1 MGSEDFR
8 QGMLCLHKSSQY
20 LFFACSRIEITGR
33 KPLYAVL
40 CPCMTSFVRQDTGR
54 VVCDLTDKKIR
65 RLAEPGY
72 DIFFL
77 CMLVFSLV
85 GFFFHGVIVGTA
97 EAIAVF
103 ILWLLYRQ
111 SSRRKKREIIQY
123 MESVTLEVNSA
134 GSLAVADF
142 PLPLAV
148 VHLDDGQIIWGNER
162 FQELIIKYTNIEDL
176 RISEAF
182 DGFQLSDLHE
192 LASGERSDTMVTC
205 GDAAF
210 RIYGEVSHTPGYE
223 NICTLTFIDVSGEME
238 LANELDLMRPV
249 VALIQVDNYE
259 ELVKDLSSYESTLMM
274 ANIESCITKL
284 CEMAHAISMRND
296 EHYTLIFEER
306 YLADCEKSRFDVLDE
321 VRKIKTPSGM
331 SATLSIGIG
340 CEGNTYT
347 GNLTAARLAMDMAL
361 SRGGDQAVIK
371 NQQTY
376 EFFGGSTREVEKRT
390 KVRSRVISNAV
401 ADLIRNSSLV
411 IAMGHRYSDMDS
423 LGSCVGIACICR
435 KLGVPVRIVYDPR
448 TTSAAVLYQKLREI
462 SEYQDLFIS
471 GDRAMEL
478 MTEETLLIVTDVS
491 RPGFVDAPQVL
502 QAAQRIVVIDH
513 HRRASDYIDNAMISL
528 HEPYASSASELV
540 SEMMQYVL
548 TPGDLLRQEAECML
562 AGIMLDTKSFTMKT
576 GVRTFEAAAFL
587 RRAGA
592 DTIEVK
598 CLFADDMN
606 DYFDRCDIIKT
617 AEKYRSGIAI
627 AYSEKE
633 VPKAIAAQAA
643 DELLCIE
650 GIQGSFVVFRFG
662 NATHISGR
670 SLGKINV
677 QIVLERL
684 GGGGSMMEAGAQLG
698 DRPVPEVI
706 DELKASINAYES
718 MI

>member
-1 MGSEDFR
+1 M
-8 QGMLCLHKSSQY
+8 
-20 LFFACSRIEITGR
+20 
-33 KPLYAVL
+33 
-40 CPCMTSFVRQDTGR
+40 
-54 VVCDLTDKKIR
+54 TDKKIR

-72 DIFFL
+72 DVFFL
-77 CMLVFSLV
+77 CMLIFSVV
-85 GFFFHGVIVGTA
+85 GFFFHGIIVGVA
-97 EAIAVF
+97 EAVAVF
-103 ILWLLYRQ
+103 VLWLLYRR
-111 SSRRKKREIIQY
+111 SSQRKKREIINY

-148 VHLDDGQIIWGNER
+148 VHIDDGEIIWGNEH
-162 FQELIIKYTNIEDL
+162 FNDIIIKYTNIEDL
-176 RISEAF
+176 RITEAF
-182 DGFQLSDLHE
+182 DDFQLADLHE
-192 LASGERSDTMVTC
+192 LASGKRTDAVVKCAGATFRIF
-205 GDAAF
+205 GDAS
-210 RIYGEVSHTPGYE
+210 RTEGYE
-223 NICTLTFIDVSGEME
+223 NICTLTFIDISAEIE
-238 LANELDLMRPV
+238 LTNELNLMRPV
-249 VALIQVDNYE
+249 VALVQVDNYE
-259 ELVKDLSSYESTLMM
+259 ELSKDLSSYESTLMM

-284 CEMAHAISMRND
+284 CEMAHAISLRND
-296 EHYTLIFEER
+296 ERYTLIFEER
-306 YLADCEKSRFDVLDE
+306 YLPDCVKSRFSVLDE
-321 VRKIKTPSGM
+321 VRKIKTPTGM

-340 CEGNTYT
+340 CEGGTYME
-347 GNLTAARLAMDMAL
+347 NLSAARLAMDMAL

-401 ADLIRNSSLV
+401 ADLIRSSSTV

-423 LGSCVGIACICR
+423 LGSCVGVACICR
-435 KLGVPVRIVYDPR
+435 KLGVPVHIVYDSR
-448 TTSAAVLYQKLREI
+448 TTSASVLYRKLREVPA
-462 SEYQDLFIS
+462 YQDIFIS
-471 GDRAMEL
+471 GDHAMEL
-478 MTEETLLIVTDVS
+478 LTDDALLIVTDVS

-513 HRRASDYIDNAMISL
+513 HRRASDYIDNSMVSM

-548 TPGDLLRQEAECML
+548 TPSDVLRQEAECML
-562 AGIMLDTKSFTMKT
+562 AGIMLDTKNFTMKT

-598 CLFADDMN
+598 CLFADNMD

-617 AEKYRSGIAI
+617 AEKYRAGIAI

-650 GIQGSFVVFRFG
+650 GIQGSFVVYRFG
-662 NATHISGR
+662 GSTHISGR

-677 QIVLERL
+677 QIILERM
-684 GGGGSMMEAGAQLG
+684 GGGGSMMEAGAQPG
-698 DRPVPEVI
+698 DCPVAEVI
-706 DELKASINAYES
+706 DELKASINAYTS
-718 MI
+718 MM

>member
-1 MGSEDFR
+1 MELSLAWRKRSPYSFCG
-8 QGMLCLHKSSQY
+8 
-20 LFFACSRIEITGR
+20 CS
-33 KPLYAVL
+33 
-40 CPCMTSFVRQDTGR
+40 
-54 VVCDLTDKKIR
+54 
-65 RLAEPGY
+65 
-72 DIFFL
+72 
-77 CMLVFSLV
+77 
-85 GFFFHGVIVGTA
+85 
-97 EAIAVF
+97 IAVPVKE
-103 ILWLLYRQ
+103 
-111 SSRRKKREIIQY
+111 KKREIINY

-148 VHLDDGQIIWGNER
+148 VHIDDGEIIWGNEH
-162 FQELIIKYTNIEDL
+162 FNDIIIKYTNIEDL
-176 RISEAF
+176 RITEAF
-182 DGFQLSDLHE
+182 DDFQLADLHE
-192 LASGERSDTMVTC
+192 LASGKRTDAVVKCAGATFRIF
-205 GDAAF
+205 GDAS
-210 RIYGEVSHTPGYE
+210 RTEGYE
-223 NICTLTFIDVSGEME
+223 NICTLTFIDISAEIE
-238 LANELDLMRPV
+238 LTNELNLMRPV
-249 VALIQVDNYE
+249 VALVQVDNYE
-259 ELVKDLSSYESTLMM
+259 ELSKDLSSYESTLMM

-284 CEMAHAISMRND
+284 TRDLVSISLRND
-296 EHYTLIFEER
+296 ERYTLIFEER
-306 YLADCEKSRFDVLDE
+306 YLPDCVKSRFSVLDE
-321 VRKIKTPSGM
+321 VRKIKTPTGM

-340 CEGNTYT
+340 CEGGTYME
-347 GNLTAARLAMDMAL
+347 NLSAARLAMDMAL

-401 ADLIRNSSLV
+401 ADLIRSSSTV

-423 LGSCVGIACICR
+423 LGSCVGVACICR
-435 KLGVPVRIVYDPR
+435 KLGVPVHIVYDSR
-448 TTSAAVLYQKLREI
+448 TTSASVLYRKLREVPA
-462 SEYQDLFIS
+462 YQDIFIS
-471 GDRAMEL
+471 GDHAMEL
-478 MTEETLLIVTDVS
+478 LTDDALLIVTDVS

-513 HRRASDYIDNAMISL
+513 HRRASDYIDNSMVSM

-548 TPGDLLRQEAECML
+548 TPSDVLRQEAECML
-562 AGIMLDTKSFTMKT
+562 AGIMLDTKNFTMKT

-598 CLFADDMN
+598 CLFADNMD

-617 AEKYRSGIAI
+617 AEKYRAGIAI

-650 GIQGSFVVFRFG
+650 GIQGSFVVYRFG
-662 NATHISGR
+662 GSTHISGR

-677 QIVLERL
+677 QIILERM
-684 GGGGSMMEAGAQLG
+684 GGGGSMMEAGAQPG
-698 DRPVPEVI
+698 DCPVAEVI
-706 DELKASINAYES
+706 DELKASINAYTS
-718 MI
+718 MM

>member
-1 MGSEDFR
+1 M
-8 QGMLCLHKSSQY
+8 
-20 LFFACSRIEITGR
+20 A
-33 KPLYAVL
+33 
-40 CPCMTSFVRQDTGR
+40 
-54 VVCDLTDKKIR
+54 DKKIR
-65 RLAEPGY
+65 KLAEPGY
-72 DIFFL
+72 DVFFL
-77 CMLVFSLV
+77 CMLVFSAV
-85 GFFFHGVIVGTA
+85 GFFFHGMIVGVA
-97 EAIAVF
+97 ETIAVF
-103 ILWLLYRQ
+103 ALWLLYRR
-111 SSRRKKREIIQY
+111 SSRRKKREIINY

-148 VHLDDGQIIWGNER
+148 VHIDDGEIIWGNDR
-162 FQELIIKYTNIEDL
+162 FNDLIVKYTNIEDL
-176 RISEAF
+176 RITEAF
-182 DGFQLSDLHE
+182 DDFHTADLHE
-192 LASGERSDTMVTC
+192 LASGKRAEAVVRC
-205 GDAAF
+205 GDATF
-210 RIYGEVSHTPGYE
+210 RIHGDASRTAGYE
-223 NICTLTFIDVSGEME
+223 NICTLTFIDISEEVSLNEE
-238 LANELDLMRPV
+238 LTLMRPV

-259 ELVKDLSSYESTLMM
+259 ELSKDLSSYESTLML

-284 CEMAHAISMRND
+284 CEMAHAISLRND
-296 EHYTLIFEER
+296 ERYTLVFEER
-306 YLADCEKSRFDVLDE
+306 YLPDCVKSRFDVLDE

-340 CEGNTYT
+340 CEGESYT
-347 GNLTAARLAMDMAL
+347 GNLAAARLAMDMAL

-376 EFFGGSTREVEKRT
+376 EFFGGSTREIEKRT

-401 ADLIRNSSLV
+401 ADLIRSSSV
-411 IAMGHRYSDMDS
+411 VVAMGHKYSDMDS
-423 LGSCVGIACICR
+423 LGSCVGVACICR
-435 KLGVPVRIVYDPR
+435 KLGIPVHIVYDPR
-448 TTSAAVLYQKLREI
+448 TTSASVLYSKLREV
-462 SEYQDLFIS
+462 SEYQDIFIS
-471 GDRAMEL
+471 GDHAMEL
-478 MTEETLLIVTDVS
+478 MTEDALLVVTDVS

-502 QAAQRIVVIDH
+502 QAAHRIVVIDH
-513 HRRASDYIDNAMISL
+513 HRRASDFIDHAMVSL

-548 TPGDLLRQEAECML
+548 TPSNVLRQEAECML
-562 AGIMLDTKSFTMKT
+562 AGIMLDTKNFTMKT

-587 RRAGA
+587 RRSGA

-598 CLFADDMN
+598 RLFADNMS

-617 AEKYRSGIAI
+617 AEEYRAGIAI

-650 GIQGSFVVFRFG
+650 GIQGSFVVYRFG
-662 NATHISGR
+662 GSTHISGR

-684 GGGGSMMEAGAQLG
+684 GGGGSMMEAGAQPG

-706 DELKASINAYES
+706 DELKASINAYYS

>member
-1 MGSEDFR
+1 M
-8 QGMLCLHKSSQY
+8 
-20 LFFACSRIEITGR
+20 
-33 KPLYAVL
+33 
-40 CPCMTSFVRQDTGR
+40 
-54 VVCDLTDKKIR
+54 TDKKIR

-77 CMLVFSLV
+77 FMLIFSII
-85 GFFFHGVIVGTA
+85 GFFFHGILVGVA
-97 EAIAVF
+97 EVAVVVV
-103 ILWLLYRQ
+103 LWLFYRYF
-111 SSRRKKREIIQY
+111 SHRRRREIIQY
-123 MESVTLEVNSA
+123 MESVTMEVNSA

-148 VHLDDGQIIWGNER
+148 VHIDDGEIIWGNEH
-162 FQELIIKYTNIEDL
+162 FNELIIKYTNIENL
-176 RISEAF
+176 RITEAF
-182 DGFQLSDLHE
+182 DDFQLADLHE
-192 LASGERSDTMVTC
+192 LAAGNRESITVTC

-210 RIYGEVSHTPGYE
+210 RIYGDASRTEGYE
-223 NICTLTFIDVSGEME
+223 NICTLTFIDVSHEME
-238 LANELDLMRPV
+238 LVKELNLTRPV
-249 VALIQVDNYE
+249 VALVQVDNFE
-259 ELVKDLSSYESTLMM
+259 ELSKNLSSYESTLMM

-284 CEMAHAISMRND
+284 CEMAHAISLRND
-296 EHYTLIFEER
+296 EHYTLVFEER
-306 YLADCEKSRFDVLDE
+306 YLPDCVKTRFDVLDE
-321 VRKIKTPSGM
+321 VRKIKTPAGM
-331 SATLSIGIG
+331 AATLSIGIG
-340 CEGNTYT
+340 CEGDTYT
-347 GNLTAARLAMDMAL
+347 ENLAAARLAMDMAL

-371 NQQTY
+371 NPQTY
-376 EFFGGSTREVEKRT
+376 EFFGGSTREIEKRT

-401 ADLIRNSSLV
+401 ADLIRSSSQV

-423 LGSCVGIACICR
+423 LGSCVGVACICR
-435 KLGVPVRIVYDPR
+435 KLGIPVHIVYDPR
-448 TTSAAVLYQKLREI
+448 TTSASVLYDKLREVA
-462 SEYQDLFIS
+462 EYQSMFIS
-471 GDRAMEL
+471 GERAMEL
-478 MTEETLLIVTDVS
+478 MTEDVLLVVTDVS

-502 QAAQRIVVIDH
+502 EAAQRIVVIDH
-513 HRRASDYIDNAMISL
+513 HRRASDFISNSMISL

-548 TPGDLLRQEAECML
+548 TPSDVLRQEAECML
-562 AGIMLDTKSFTMKT
+562 AGIMLDTKNFTMKT

-598 CLFADDMN
+598 CLFADNMN

-650 GIQGSFVVFRFG
+650 GIQGSFVVYRFG
-662 NATHISGR
+662 GSTHISGR

-677 QIVLERL
+677 QIVLERM
-684 GGGGSMMEAGAQLG
+684 GGGGSMMEAGAQPG

-706 DELKASINAYES
+706 DELKASINAYYS

>member
-1 MGSEDFR
+1 M
-8 QGMLCLHKSSQY
+8 
-20 LFFACSRIEITGR
+20 
-33 KPLYAVL
+33 
-40 CPCMTSFVRQDTGR
+40 
-54 VVCDLTDKKIR
+54 TDKKIR

-72 DIFFL
+72 DVFFL
-77 CMLVFSLV
+77 CMLIFSVV
-85 GFFFHGVIVGTA
+85 GFFFHGIIVGVV
-97 EAIAVF
+97 EAVAVF
-103 ILWLLYRQ
+103 VLWLLYRR
-111 SSRRKKREIIQY
+111 SSQRKKREIINY

-148 VHLDDGQIIWGNER
+148 VHIDDGEIIWGNEH
-162 FQELIIKYTNIEDL
+162 FNDIIIKYTNIEDL
-176 RISEAF
+176 RITEAF
-182 DGFQLSDLHE
+182 DDFQLADLHE
-192 LASGERSDTMVTC
+192 LASGKRTDAVVKCAGATFRIF
-205 GDAAF
+205 GDAS
-210 RIYGEVSHTPGYE
+210 RTEGYE
-223 NICTLTFIDVSGEME
+223 NICTLTFIDISAEIE
-238 LANELDLMRPV
+238 LTNELNLMRPV
-249 VALIQVDNYE
+249 VALVQVDNYE
-259 ELVKDLSSYESTLMM
+259 ELSKDLSSYESTLMM

-284 CEMAHAISMRND
+284 CEMAHAISLRND
-296 EHYTLIFEER
+296 ERYTLIFEER
-306 YLADCEKSRFDVLDE
+306 YLPDCVKSRFSVLDE
-321 VRKIKTPSGM
+321 VRKIKTPTGM

-340 CEGNTYT
+340 CEGGTYME
-347 GNLTAARLAMDMAL
+347 NLSAARLAMDMAL

-401 ADLIRNSSLV
+401 ADLIRSSSTV

-423 LGSCVGIACICR
+423 LGSCVGVACICR
-435 KLGVPVRIVYDPR
+435 KLGVPVHIVYDSR
-448 TTSAAVLYQKLREI
+448 TTSASVLYRKLREVPA
-462 SEYQDLFIS
+462 YQDIFIS
-471 GDRAMEL
+471 GDHAMEL
-478 MTEETLLIVTDVS
+478 LTDDALLIVTDVS

-513 HRRASDYIDNAMISL
+513 HRRASDYIDNSMVSM

-548 TPGDLLRQEAECML
+548 TPSDVLRQEAECML
-562 AGIMLDTKSFTMKT
+562 AGIMLDTKNFTMKT

-598 CLFADDMN
+598 CLFADNMD

-617 AEKYRSGIAI
+617 AEKYRAGIAI

-650 GIQGSFVVFRFG
+650 GIQGSFVVYRFG
-662 NATHISGR
+662 GSTHISGR

-677 QIVLERL
+677 QIILERM
-684 GGGGSMMEAGAQLG
+684 GGGGSMMEAGAQPG
-698 DRPVPEVI
+698 DCPVAEVI
-706 DELKASINAYES
+706 DELKASINAYTS
-718 MI
+718 MM

>member
-1 MGSEDFR
+1 M
-8 QGMLCLHKSSQY
+8 
-20 LFFACSRIEITGR
+20 
-33 KPLYAVL
+33 
-40 CPCMTSFVRQDTGR
+40 
-54 VVCDLTDKKIR
+54 TDKKIR

-72 DIFFL
+72 DVFFL
-77 CMLVFSLV
+77 CMLIFSVV
-85 GFFFHGVIVGTA
+85 GFFFHGIIVGVA
-97 EAIAVF
+97 EAVAVF
-103 ILWLLYRQ
+103 VLWLLYRR
-111 SSRRKKREIIQY
+111 SSQRKKREIINY

-148 VHLDDGQIIWGNER
+148 VHIDDGEIIWGNEH
-162 FQELIIKYTNIEDL
+162 FNDIIIKYTNIEDL
-176 RISEAF
+176 RITEAF
-182 DGFQLSDLHE
+182 DDFQLADLHE
-192 LASGERSDTMVTC
+192 LASGKRTDAVVKCAGATFRIF
-205 GDAAF
+205 GDAS
-210 RIYGEVSHTPGYE
+210 RTEGYE
-223 NICTLTFIDVSGEME
+223 NICTLTFIDISAEIE
-238 LANELDLMRPV
+238 LTNELNLMRPV
-249 VALIQVDNYE
+249 VALVQVDNYE
-259 ELVKDLSSYESTLMM
+259 ELSKDLSSYESTLMM

-284 CEMAHAISMRND
+284 CEMAHAISLRND
-296 EHYTLIFEER
+296 ERYTLIFEER
-306 YLADCEKSRFDVLDE
+306 YLPDCVKSRFSVLDE
-321 VRKIKTPSGM
+321 VRKIKTPTGM

-340 CEGNTYT
+340 CEGGTYME
-347 GNLTAARLAMDMAL
+347 NLSAARLAMDMAL

-401 ADLIRNSSLV
+401 ADLIRSSSTV

-423 LGSCVGIACICR
+423 LGSCVGVACICR
-435 KLGVPVRIVYDPR
+435 KLGVPVHIVYDSR
-448 TTSAAVLYQKLREI
+448 TTSASVLYRKLREVPA
-462 SEYQDLFIS
+462 YQDIFIS
-471 GDRAMEL
+471 GDHAMEL
-478 MTEETLLIVTDVS
+478 LTDDALLIVTDVS

-513 HRRASDYIDNAMISL
+513 HRRASDYIDNSMVSM

-548 TPGDLLRQEAECML
+548 TPSDVLRQEAECML
-562 AGIMLDTKSFTMKT
+562 AGIMLDTKNFTMKT

-598 CLFADDMN
+598 CLFADNMD

-617 AEKYRSGIAI
+617 AEKYRAGIAI

-650 GIQGSFVVFRFG
+650 GIQGSFVVYRFG
-662 NATHISGR
+662 GSTHISGR
-670 SLGKINV
+670 SLAKLTSRSSWNGWAAV
-677 QIVLERL
+677 
-684 GGGGSMMEAGAQLG
+684 AA
-698 DRPVPEVI
+698 
-706 DELKASINAYES
+706 
-718 MI
+718 

>member
-1 MGSEDFR
+1 M
-8 QGMLCLHKSSQY
+8 
-20 LFFACSRIEITGR
+20 
-33 KPLYAVL
+33 
-40 CPCMTSFVRQDTGR
+40 
-54 VVCDLTDKKIR
+54 TDKKIR

-77 CMLVFSLV
+77 CMLVFSAV
-85 GFFFHGVIVGTA
+85 GFFFHGIIVGVA
-97 EAIAVF
+97 EAVAVLV
-103 ILWLLYRQ
+103 LWLLYRR
-111 SSRRKKREIIQY
+111 SSRRKKREIINY
-123 MESVTLEVNSA
+123 MEAVTLEVNSA

-148 VHLDDGQIIWGNER
+148 VHLDDGEIIWGNEH
-162 FQELIIKYTNIEDL
+162 FNNLIVKYTNIENL
-176 RISEAF
+176 RITEAF
-182 DGFQLSDLHE
+182 DGFQLGDLQN
-192 LASGERSDTMVTC
+192 LAFGKLREIVVKCGEAT
-205 GDAAF
+205 F
-210 RIYGEVSHTPGYE
+210 RIYGDASRTEGYE
-223 NICTLTFIDVSGEME
+223 NICTLTFVDISEEMAVHEE
-238 LANELDLMRPV
+238 LRFMRPV
-249 VALIQVDNYE
+249 VALVQVDNYE
-259 ELVKDLSSYESTLMM
+259 ELSNNLSSYESTLML

-284 CEMAHAISMRND
+284 CDMAHAISLRND
-296 EHYTLIFEER
+296 ERYTLVFEER
-306 YLADCEKSRFDVLDE
+306 YLPACIQSRFDVLDD

-340 CEGNTYT
+340 CEGEGYIE
-347 GNLTAARLAMDMAL
+347 NLASARLAMDMAL

-376 EFFGGSTREVEKRT
+376 EFFGGSTREIEKRT

-401 ADLIRNSSLV
+401 ADLIRSSSMV

-423 LGSCVGIACICR
+423 LGSCVGIACMCR
-435 KLGVPVRIVYDPR
+435 KLGIPVHIVYDAK
-448 TTSAAVLYQKLREI
+448 TTSAAVLYQKIRSV
-462 SEYQDLFIS
+462 SEYQNIFIS
-471 GDRAMEL
+471 GSEAVSL
-478 MTEETLLIVTDVS
+478 MQDDALLVVTDVS

-502 QAAQRIVVIDH
+502 EAANRIVVIDH
-513 HRRASDYIDNAMISL
+513 HRRASDFIDHAMISL

-548 TPGDLLRQEAECML
+548 TPSDVLRQEAECML
-562 AGIMLDTKSFTMKT
+562 AGIMLDTKNFTMKT

-598 CLFADDMN
+598 CLFADNMK

-617 AEKYRSGIAI
+617 AEKYRAGIAI

-650 GIQGSFVVFRFG
+650 GVQGSFVVFRFG
-662 NATHISGR
+662 GSTHISGR

-677 QIVLERL
+677 QIVLERM
-684 GGGGSMMEAGAQLG
+684 GGGGSLMEAGAQPG
-698 DRPVPEVI
+698 DRPVAEVI
-706 DELKASINAYES
+706 DELKASINAYYS